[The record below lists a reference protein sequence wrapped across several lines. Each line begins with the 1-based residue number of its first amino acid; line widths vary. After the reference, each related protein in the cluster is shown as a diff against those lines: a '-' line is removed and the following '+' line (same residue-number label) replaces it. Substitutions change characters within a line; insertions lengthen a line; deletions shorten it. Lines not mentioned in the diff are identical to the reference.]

1 MKLTIR
7 DAITTAL
14 AALVVAVTLAV
25 TQGWAWPML
34 GSPRAG
40 IIAVGILGVAMC
52 SIGTRSEDMATK
64 NAFVHHPGM
73 IVGSALGAVALVLLI
88 AGLIAGTE
96 ALLIVIAGVTVLLW
110 AVATIRHAVTPVA
123 PIGRLAG
130 VH

>member
-1 MKLTIR
+1 MKLTYR

-14 AALVVAVTLAV
+14 TTLVVAVTLAA
-25 TQGWAWPML
+25 TQGWDWPML

-64 NAFVHHPGM
+64 NAFVQHPGM
-73 IVGSALGAVALVLLI
+73 IVGSALGALTLVLLI
-88 AGLIAGTE
+88 AGVISGTE
-96 ALLIVIAGVTVLLW
+96 TLLIGITAVMVLLW
-110 AVATIRHAVTPVA
+110 AVATIRHAATPTA
-123 PIGRLAG
+123 PVGRLAG

>member
-1 MKLTIR
+1 MKLSYK
-7 DAITTAL
+7 DAITTVL

-25 TQGWAWPML
+25 TEGWAWPML
-34 GSPRAG
+34 GSTRAG
-40 IIAVGILGVAMC
+40 IVAVGILGVAMC

-64 NAFVHHPGM
+64 DAFVHHPGM

-88 AGLIAGTE
+88 AGLIAGSE
-96 ALLIVIAGVTVLLW
+96 ALLVALASVLLLLW
-110 AVATIRHAVTPVA
+110 AVATIRHAATRPT

>member
-1 MKLTIR
+1 MKLTYR

-14 AALVVAVTLAV
+14 TTLVVAVTLAV
-25 TQGWAWPML
+25 IQGWDWPML

-73 IVGSALGAVALVLLI
+73 IVGSALGAVTLVLLI
-88 AGLIAGTE
+88 AGLISGTE
-96 ALLIVIAGVTVLLW
+96 TLLIGITAVMVLLW
-110 AVATIRHAVTPVA
+110 AVATIRHAATPTA
-123 PIGRLAG
+123 PVGRLAG
-130 VH
+130 VD